1 MDVNT
6 GERGRSPS
14 DKRAEFE
21 DTYYAQAIDGDAVLI
36 YSHRGAERVLHG
48 VFALD
53 GITPSQIRQLSLGLP
68 EIPDP
73 DPQPVQAPYGEAEAR
88 VMQRQRLMRE
98 EEERKRREQVQSLLE
113 ACPVWDPDHEGRR
126 AFYERFGDL
135 YLDLYELN
143 VQNLTLVLS
152 EHYGVTK
159 QTIRNWRQKAMDLH
173 FLDIPKGDN

>member
-1 MDVNT
+1 MDEQRR
-6 GERGRSPS
+6 GETPS
-14 DKRAEFE
+14 DNLGDFE
-21 DTYYAQAIDGDAVLI
+21 ESYYAQAIDGDAVLI
-36 YSHRGAERVLHG
+36 YSHRGAERILHG
-48 VFALD
+48 VFSLD

-88 VMQRQRLMRE
+88 MMQQQRQLRE
-98 EEERKRREQVQSLLE
+98 EEEHQRQERVQSLLD
-113 ACPVWDPDHEGRR
+113 ACPVWDPDSEGRK
-126 AFYERFGDL
+126 AFYSRFGDL

-152 EHYGVTK
+152 DHYGVTK
-159 QTIRNWRQKAMDLH
+159 QTIRNWRQKAMDMD

>member
-1 MDVNT
+1 MD
-6 GERGRSPS
+6 GQSRERSPS
-14 DKRAEFE
+14 DKLGQFQ
-21 DTYYAQAIDGDAVLI
+21 DSYFAQAIDGDAVLI

-48 VFALD
+48 VFSLD

-88 VMQRQRLMRE
+88 MMQRQRQMRE
-98 EEERKRREQVQSLLE
+98 EEERKRQERVQSLLD
-113 ACPVWDPDHEGRR
+113 ACPVCDPDTEGRR

-135 YLDLYELN
+135 YLDLFELG
-143 VQNLTLVLS
+143 VQNLILVLS

-159 QTIRNWRQKAMDLH
+159 QTIRNWRRQAMDLD